1 MENPGISVITVGMNH
16 LLYIK
21 ELYKSLY
28 KDNQPNVT
36 FEAIYVDNCSK
47 DGSVEFLCENYPQ
60 VKIIQNKEPLGFGEN
75 NNKGVFASTGKYI
88 AIINPDIVM
97 HPGSLDKLFDFA
109 EKHSGIGITVPKL
122 LNPDGSLQ
130 YSVRGFISISTLLAR
145 IRTKGKD
152 DAGDKMVDKY
162 LCRNLD
168 YNKTQAVD
176 WAIGAAFFLSRD
188 MFAELGGFD
197 LDYFLY
203 MEDED
208 ICLRSWKLSRPVIY
222 YPGAI
227 MTHNHLR
234 GSSKLGKKTILH
246 LNSMRTFFQKHGL
259 HIRSYKNLFKISLD

>member
-1 MENPGISVITVGMNH
+1 MLASIYGE
-16 LLYIK
+16 
-21 ELYKSLY
+21 
-28 KDNQPNVT
+28 NQPKIS
-36 FEAIYVDNCSK
+36 FEMIYVDNCST
-47 DGSVEFLCENYPQ
+47 DGSVEYIKEYYPQ
-60 VKIIQNKEPLGFGEN
+60 VKVIVNTEALGFGGN

-97 HPGSLDKLFDFA
+97 HSGSLDNLFDFA
-109 EKHSGIGITVPKL
+109 ESHPDVGIIVPKL

-130 YSVRGFISISTLLAR
+130 YSARGFISLSILLAR

-152 DAGDKMVDKY
+152 NATSKEVDKY

-197 LDYFLY
+197 QDYFLY

-208 ICLRSWKLSRPVIY
+208 ICLRSWKMNRPVIY
-222 YPGAI
+222 YPKAI

-234 GSSKLGKKTILH
+234 GSSKLGKKTFLH
-246 LNSMRTFFQKHGL
+246 LNSMRTFFQKHGF
-259 HIRSYKNLFKISLD
+259 HVPSFKNSFKDIL